1 MGPGRKKN
9 LKDNQPQA
17 RPKRRSSLSRSLFSL
32 LLTLGLAG
40 IAAVVAL
47 VAVWSQISTS
57 GPLREAREVLI
68 PAGVST
74 RAIAARLEHE
84 GIVSSAQLV
93 LAAVLIDRAMGRKA
107 PLKAGEFAIP
117 ARASIRQVLDILR
130 SGKAIIHKVTI
141 PEGFSTIQ
149 VIERLRKHPDLQGQ
163 ITNIPPEGSLLP
175 ETYVFQRGTTRDEI
189 LARMQKA
196 QKELLDELWPR
207 RAADLPFKTRRE
219 AIILASIVEKETGVA
234 AERPRVAAVF
244 INRLKRHIRL
254 QSDPTIIY
262 GITRGKP
269 LGRPIR
275 KSDIAARTPWNT
287 YQMDGLPRTPIANP
301 GRASIAAVL
310 NPAQTDDIYFVA
322 DGTGGHVFA
331 NTLEAHNKNV
341 RKWRALKALEKNA
354 SDAKAKKTGKT
365 GASRPGKKPHGK
377 EPG

>member
-1 MGPGRKKN
+1 MKRAAKN
-9 LKDNQPQA
+9 ERGESRPQ
-17 RPKRRSSLSRSLFSL
+17 RRSALSRAVFSLF
-32 LLTLGLAG
+32 LTFVILSGAALA
-40 IAAVVAL
+40 AFVAL
-47 VAVWSQISTS
+47 SSKLTAP
-57 GPLREAREVLI
+57 GPLRQARTVLI
-68 PAGVST
+68 APGSSS
-74 RAIAARLEHE
+74 RAIAARLEE
-84 GIVSSAQLV
+84 QGIIDSGRLL
-93 LAAVLIDRAMGRKA
+93 LAAILMDRVLGRAA
-107 PLKAGEFAIP
+107 PIKAGEYAV
-117 ARASIRQVLDILR
+117 ASHASIRQVLDILR

-149 VIERLRKHPDLQGQ
+149 VIERLRKQPELQGD
-163 ITNIPPEGSLLP
+163 ITKIPPEGSLLP

-196 QKELLDELWPR
+196 QKELLDELWPK
-207 RAADLPFKTRRE
+207 RAADLPFRTRGE

-275 KSDIAARTPWNT
+275 KSDIAAKTPWNT
-287 YQMDGLPRTPIANP
+287 YQMEGLPRTAIANP

-331 NTLEAHNKNV
+331 ATLEAHNRNV
-341 RKWRALKALEKNA
+341 RKWRAMKALEKNA
-354 SDAKAKKTGKT
+354 SDAGPAGGKPNT
-365 GASRPGKKPHGK
+365 SRHGKKPHGK
-377 EPG
+377 TPG